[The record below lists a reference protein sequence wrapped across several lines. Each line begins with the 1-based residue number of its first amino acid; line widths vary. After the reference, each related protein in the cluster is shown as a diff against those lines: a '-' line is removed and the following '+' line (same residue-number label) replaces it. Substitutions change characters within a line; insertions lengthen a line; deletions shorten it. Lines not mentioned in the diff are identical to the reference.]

1 MWLKVRTSVVSLSR
15 KHVVFSST
23 GTNDDRYIQS
33 SKLPT
38 MHFQPGLFRLP
49 IPKLEATC
57 ERYLAALK
65 PVVSTD
71 DAFAKTLKLVEDF
84 KRKDGGIGQGKMF
97 IYTSLLLLLHVLVHT
112 ELQVKMILNDRQ
124 NRHTSYISELW
135 FDMYLSDR
143 KSLVLNYN
151 PFIAFKEDPSTS
163 DQVAMLKV

>member
-1 MWLKVRTSVVSLSR
+1 MCW
-15 KHVVFSST
+15 
-23 GTNDDRYIQS
+23 
-33 SKLPT
+33 
-38 MHFQPGLFRLP
+38 
-49 IPKLEATC
+49 
-57 ERYLAALK
+57 
-65 PVVSTD
+65 
-71 DAFAKTLKLVEDF
+71 
-84 KRKDGGIGQGKMF
+84 
-97 IYTSLLLLLHVLVHT
+97 VHT